1 MQAGVSSTAGPAA
14 AACGVYSVIG
24 GADSDVD
31 C

>member
-1 MQAGVSSTAGPAA
+1 MQAGVSLTGEPVP

-24 GADSDVD
+24 GADSEG